1 MKKAIKKVV
10 KKVVKVKKKAIGEVT
25 HWYDGISVA
34 VIKLAGALKVGEK
47 IKVKRGEEEFEEVI
61 ESMQLDHEAIKS
73 GKKGQEIAVKLVG
86 KTKEG
91 AEIFKA

>member
-1 MKKAIKKVV
+1 MATKIKKVV
-10 KKVVKVKKKAIGEVT
+10 KEKKEKAIGEVT

-34 VIKLAGALKVGEK
+34 VVKLAGALKVGDK
-47 IKVKRGEEEFEEVI
+47 IKIKRGEEEFEEVI

-73 GKKGQEIAVKLVG
+73 GKKGQEIAIKLSG

-91 AEIFKA
+91 AEIFLEK